1 MPDRRRPGIVLAL
14 TAVLLPGCA
23 VAEAPPSATVP
34 AATVVSP
41 VSDVSQ
47 TYVAEPGPTGRVT
60 FGFLVCTQGSGGARV
75 TAVEPKEEIGS
86 GFSVEGVRLVTFA
99 KGEGITLATPG
110 YPPRPRPSDAVQAV
124 KGAVPV
130 ACTDPDR
137 LSEIQV
143 GLSTT
148 GPDGGGW
155 GGAVVTFDDGEGRT
169 GSIDI
174 PFRMYL
180 CGTSTDPC

>member
-1 MPDRRRPGIVLAL
+1 MPDRRHPGIVLAL
-14 TAVLLPGCA
+14 TAVLLPGCT

-41 VSDVSQ
+41 VSDVWQ

-60 FGFLVCTQGSGGARV
+60 FGFLVCTQGGGGARV

-99 KGEGITLATPG
+99 KGEGITLASTG

-124 KGAVPV
+124 MGAVPV